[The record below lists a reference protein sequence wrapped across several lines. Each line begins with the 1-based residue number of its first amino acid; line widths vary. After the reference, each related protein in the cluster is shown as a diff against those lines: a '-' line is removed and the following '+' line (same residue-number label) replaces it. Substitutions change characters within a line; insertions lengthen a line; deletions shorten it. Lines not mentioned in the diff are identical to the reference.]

1 MNAKTEV
8 AGGTQERLV
17 KWIGLAVGLVA
28 AVAALLIDGEIELT
42 LFMVAAV
49 VGALA
54 TFDAALDRR
63 TKSFG
68 PWMLVSIGIV
78 AKAVPT
84 VLARLG
90 EQVGPSAERSD
101 HLGAILVA
109 LCVGAALVAGLSLA
123 SKQSRHRTRLLAI
136 AALSALIAAVA
147 FAATAFGGQG
157 GFSSR
162 RVAWILETTGWAA
175 AGLIL
180 GTAVL
185 LVGTLRRVS
194 PPLTL
199 LIAGAASV
207 AVLVALTSQGRDYD
221 LGWWALSLSIFTL
234 GTLPFG
240 VPRLA
245 LRSGAIETIVPVIV
259 AVLLAV
265 VALQAAIDGL
275 GDDGTWRAGAFVL
288 PLLAIAVLAIGIPM
302 YRSEA
307 RKARETSS
315 SDQRSGAT
323 GGPLTFETAG
333 DDLKPSMAGPD
344 RALWSPAAAPKRASA
359 FTAALGA
366 SPVPD
371 PVAEPVAE
379 VVVAP
384 VAEVVAEPVAE
395 VVVAPVDEVVAEPV
409 AEVVAEPVAEVVVA
423 PVAEVVAEPVAE
435 VVVAPVAEA
444 VAEPVADVVAEPV
457 PAPQTETVPAPVQ
470 QLAAADTDP
479 ATSLASGPYLQ
490 SEILTAFATP
500 PTNDSVAI
508 LMVAVRNLEVLENQH
523 GRVAS
528 AALLRALA
536 GRFRSAMPNA
546 TTARFASNAF
556 AALIVDNDA
565 SLQQLIDSS
574 TAVLLELLEPVG
586 IGATVVEVDV
596 AASLAQSKP
605 GEDAQAFVNRANTGL
620 QRAVHT
626 PDPSLVA
633 MP

>member
-384 VAEVVAEPVAE
+384 V
-395 VVVAPVDEVVAEPV
+395 DEVVAEPV